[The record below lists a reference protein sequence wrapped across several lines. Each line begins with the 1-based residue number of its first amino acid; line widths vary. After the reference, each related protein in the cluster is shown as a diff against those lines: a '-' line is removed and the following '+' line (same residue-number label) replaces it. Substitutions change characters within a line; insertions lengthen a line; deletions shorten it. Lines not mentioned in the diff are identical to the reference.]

1 MPGGGSEGPAA
12 HTLQKLTQLT
22 PAPEYLA
29 IPYEIKFDLVK
40 QYTEYSHSVF
50 PANLKHD
57 KLRGVTDYIQQQQHK
72 LYLHD
77 YNYLVTVL
85 QKL

>member
-29 IPYEIKFDLVK
+29 IPYEIRFDLVK

-57 KLRGVTDYIQQQQHK
+57 KFRGVTDYI
-72 LYLHD
+72 LLHF
-77 YNYLVTVL
+77 TTESE
-85 QKL
+85 